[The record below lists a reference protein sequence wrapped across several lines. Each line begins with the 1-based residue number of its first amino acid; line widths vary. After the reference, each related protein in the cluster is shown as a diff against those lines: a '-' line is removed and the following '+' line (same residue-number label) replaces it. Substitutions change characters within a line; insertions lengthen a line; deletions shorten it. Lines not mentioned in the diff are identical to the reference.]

1 MSSYI
6 INGTCI
12 SGTCQTLDTMVGM
25 PWWLP
30 LIFTGIAG
38 IILAIFLW
46 FKRADGEDTNEN

>member
-1 MSSYI
+1 MSNYI

-12 SGTCQTLDTMVGM
+12 SGTCQTLDTMIGM

-46 FKRADGEDTNEN
+46 FKRE